1 MSSRPDENA
10 PHAAPPPRVSATEP
24 RRFQRAGD
32 DIELPL
38 DVAQRHPLY
47 GIAGW
52 AAVLAVFMVLDALVF
67 VLATIGSFMLASR
80 GAGGWFSVLGLI
92 QLGLLVWAVACL
104 VKLFAK
110 KPDFPSQ
117 FTALCVASA
126 TLTVIGMLI
135 GGATW
140 MAAIQLVVVAIY
152 IGYVQRSRRVRVT
165 FRHQVESGDPILR
178 EVFPDGLPEHLRPGA
193 SPWAAIGKLPAPR
206 GPSVAAARRPF

>member
-10 PHAAPPPRVSATEP
+10 PHAAQRAPAADP
-24 RRFQRAGD
+24 RRFQQAGD
-32 DIELPL
+32 YIELPL
-38 DVAQRHPLY
+38 GVAESHALY

-52 AAVLAVFMVLDALVF
+52 TVVLAVFMVLDAIVF
-67 VLATIGSFMLASR
+67 ALSTIGSFMLAAR

-92 QLGLLVWAVACL
+92 QLGLLIWAIACIA
-104 VKLFAK
+104 KLFAK

-126 TLTVIGMLI
+126 TLTVFGMLI

-140 MAAIQLVVVAIY
+140 MAVIQLVVVALY

-165 FRHQVESGDPILR
+165 FRRQVESGDPILR
-178 EVFPDGLPEHLRPGA
+178 ATFPEGLPEHLRPGV
-193 SPWAAIGKLPAPR
+193 SPWSAIGKMPAP
-206 GPSVAAARRPF
+206 GAPGVAAARRPF

>member
-1 MSSRPDENA
+1 MSSRLDDHA
-10 PHAAPPPRVSATEP
+10 PHTPPLPRAVDP
-24 RRFQRAGD
+24 RGFQKTGD

-38 DVAQRHPLY
+38 AVAESHPLY

-52 AAVLAVFMVLDALVF
+52 TVVLAVFMVLDAIVF
-67 VLATIGSFMLASR
+67 LLATIGSFMLASR

-92 QLGLLVWAVACL
+92 QLGLLIWAIACI

-110 KPDFPSQ
+110 KSDFPGQ
-117 FTALCVASA
+117 FTALCIASA

-140 MAAIQLVVVAIY
+140 MAAVQLVVVAVY

-165 FRHQVESGDPILR
+165 FRHQVDSGDPLLR
-178 EVFPDGLPEHLRPGA
+178 EVFPEGLPEHLRPGV
-193 SPWAAIGKLPAPR
+193 SPWAAIGKLPAPGAPR
-206 GPSVAAARRPF
+206 VAAARRPF